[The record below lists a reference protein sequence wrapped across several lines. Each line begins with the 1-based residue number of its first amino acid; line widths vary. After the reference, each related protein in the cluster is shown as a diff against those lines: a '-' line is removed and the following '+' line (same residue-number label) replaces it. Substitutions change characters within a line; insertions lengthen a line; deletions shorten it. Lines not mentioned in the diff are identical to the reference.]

1 MEMSMATTEPNAA
14 GPDAPGTLT
23 DRLEAATSELQ
34 RLEEL
39 VKSGELDQRVLTEF
53 RNAVDHIRT
62 TAWAVQK
69 WVGLAE
75 QSGGDPFS
83 VLPIMSAERVRRA
96 TQIANDLCLDIQ
108 CADVGLET
116 KGIVDL
122 YNAVGDLHHR
132 IGTLLGRAT

>member
-1 MEMSMATTEPNAA
+1 MTVPESESKMSSSPITA
-14 GPDAPGTLT
+14 
-23 DRLEAATSELQ
+23 RLEAATGELHQ
-34 RLEEL
+34 LEEL
-39 VKSGELDQRVLTEF
+39 VKSGNLDARVLSEF
-53 RNAVDHIRT
+53 RNAVDHIRNT
-62 TAWAVQK
+62 TWAVQK
-69 WVGLAE
+69 WIGLSGE
-75 QSGGDPFS
+75 SGGDPFS